1 LHGTKGGWCGST
13 EERNADQAECESYY
27 LTAEK
32 ETGRNDESRIS
43 ENYMEGRQVL
53 YLCYWRRF
61 LNLWTGVWDSRCAV
75 DWAAPIYCS
84 LPPYPPPL
92 PPRAPPPLLPPPA
105 PCGDQLAGRQQ
116 LRDGR
121 TAKHCW
127 ELPSSHVACERY
139 YSNTS
144 AGTALCVAPAESEA
158 VCGQSDF
165 ILDCISPP
173 PSPLSPPPSPAAPS
187 PGRPISALE
196 AAIGIDPETR
206 PIFAASALAAFSVGF
221 LLFLAFFVSPP
232 AAAAPPPPD
241 EEEEEA
247 DAAAAGGEGN
257 GSSLLAGAVRS
268 DEAAAACG
276 SWTERAHDA
285 WSKLAHDAQH
295 AASAAFFSNLSDLA
309 RNVKEEK
316 RLSLSGGQL
325 PGPTAA
331 AAAAAAAAAE
341 YGESEA
347 AGVAARIAARLGGS
361 FEDAEQY

>member
-1 LHGTKGGWCGST
+1 
-13 EERNADQAECESYY
+13 
-27 LTAEK
+27 
-32 ETGRNDESRIS
+32 
-43 ENYMEGRQVL
+43 MEGRQVL

-127 ELPSSHVACERY
+127 ELPSSHAACERY

-158 VCGQSDF
+158 AVCGQSDF

-173 PSPLSPPPSPAAPS
+173 PSPPSPPPSPAAPS

-196 AAIGIDPETR
+196 AAIGIDTSLASTQGRVEC
-206 PIFAASALAAFSVGF
+206 AASLPEKSLGG
-221 LLFLAFFVSPP
+221 
-232 AAAAPPPPD
+232 AAAAT
-241 EEEEEA
+241 
-247 DAAAAGGEGN
+247 
-257 GSSLLAGAVRS
+257 
-268 DEAAAACG
+268 CG
-276 SWTERAHDA
+276 SWTELAHDA

-331 AAAAAAAAAE
+331 AAAAAAAAE